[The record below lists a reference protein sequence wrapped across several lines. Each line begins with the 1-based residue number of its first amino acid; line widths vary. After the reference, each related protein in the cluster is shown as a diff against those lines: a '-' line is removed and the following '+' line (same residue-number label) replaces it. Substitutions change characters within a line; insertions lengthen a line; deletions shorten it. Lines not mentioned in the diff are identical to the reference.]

1 MNLLQTPPELQ
12 LKLETIRVQSLNAHL
27 AFEFEPTDP
36 GQHLQSHMG
45 ILRQEIGQSEPP
57 GTPTPAQKESFI
69 FVTKFEFKFYNL
81 PTADIV
87 PAQELEKFPLVAT
100 IQAEVAAVY
109 SGKALSTMDPVQR
122 NMWGIRNAVL
132 HQWPYWRE
140 ICQSTL
146 ARMGLPVVVMPLWT
160 PPSKLEVSS
169 RFHVSPAEEAAP
181 APVAKVKRARK
192 KAT

>member
-12 LKLETIRVQSLNAHL
+12 LKLETIRVQSLNALL
-27 AFEFEPTDP
+27 AFEFEPTEP

-45 ILRQEIGQSEPP
+45 ILKQEIGQSEPP
-57 GTPTPAQKESFI
+57 DAPTPAQKESFI

-81 PTADIV
+81 PTAEIV
-87 PAQELEKFPLVAT
+87 PVQELGKFPLVAT

-109 SGKALSTMDPVQR
+109 SGKELSTMNPAQR

-146 ARMGLPVVVMPLWT
+146 ARMGLPVVVMPLWS
-160 PPSKLEVSS
+160 PPSKLEVNT
-169 RFHVSPAEEAAP
+169 RFHVSPAEAAAA
-181 APVAKVKRARK
+181 APVAKVKRSRK
-192 KAT
+192 KSA